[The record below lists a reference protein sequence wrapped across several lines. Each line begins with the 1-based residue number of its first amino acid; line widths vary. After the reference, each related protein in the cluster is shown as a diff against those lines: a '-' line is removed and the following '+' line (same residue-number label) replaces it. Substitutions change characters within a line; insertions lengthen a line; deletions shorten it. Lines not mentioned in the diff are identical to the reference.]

1 MQIRGRKNKYNTKP
15 ERRLRNES
23 SFFLIQTIKEN
34 KKAATQHFFNFT
46 RITKNKYQKQQT
58 TATFFFQTKNQQQ
71 NLKEINETK
80 SKTRREFPCISTHI
94 KPNNQKYSVTLG
106 EIKTLEKA

>member
-23 SFFLIQTIKEN
+23 PFFLIQTIKEN

-58 TATFFFQTKNQQQ
+58 TATFF
-71 NLKEINETK
+71 
-80 SKTRREFPCISTHI
+80 SKQRT
-94 KPNNQKYSVTLG
+94 NN
-106 EIKTLEKA
+106 KTLKKLTKQSPKQEENFPAYQHI